1 MSTTHRRSFLA
12 LAGLGCLGLIARNK
26 LADTDTDTEPTK
38 TPRDSAPSIPTLD
51 EGVVVEFA
59 DFTQSPTAGLALGAQ
74 SLTAR
79 GATYEMTAHSST
91 KAGLVAA
98 IPRGTSNPYRLLA
111 FGGEDADSAAPGIE
125 VSGFRLRGTEQG
137 HTYGGVR
144 IGHSTHARLHDFHV
158 SGIPGSAAGP
168 PGETFSVAAWHADDL
183 VVERVSVDGRDS
195 GGRPVAATLFG
206 LNDCARAVVRDCEGH
221 HAAHGMGIAVWQ
233 CTDITVEDVDLRSCR
248 HPVNF
253 EQHRGGYIR
262 LTRLD
267 MRNQIDRGPHV
278 TVNSNLASSQVII
291 TDPMLDSWPLLVGVS
306 SAPYIGQLQMQ
317 QVSDVQLVVDGK
329 DVTHDPS
336 YLRCGQVWQ
345 S

>member
-26 LADTDTDTEPTK
+26 LADADSDVTK
-38 TPRDSAPSIPTLD
+38 TPSDSAPSIPTVD
-51 EGVVVEFA
+51 GGVVVEFA
-59 DFTQSPTAGLALGAQ
+59 DFAQFPTAGLALGAR

-79 GATYEMTAHSST
+79 GATYEMTPRSST
-91 KAGLVAA
+91 KAELIAA
-98 IPRGTSNPYRLLA
+98 IPPGSTNPYRLLA
-111 FGGEDADSAAPGIE
+111 VGGNDPQSSAADLD
-125 VSGFRLRGTEQG
+125 VSGFNLNGTDQG

-144 IGHSTHARLHDFHV
+144 IGYSRSARLHDFV
-158 SGIPGSAAGP
+158 VTGIPGNAAGP

-183 VVERVSVDGRDS
+183 VIERVSVDGRDAD
-195 GGRPVAATLFG
+195 GRPVAATLFG
-206 LNDCARAVVRDCEGH
+206 LNDCARTVVRHCEGH

-233 CTDITVEDVDLRSCR
+233 CTDTALEDLDLRDCR

-267 MRNQIDRGPHV
+267 MRGQVDRGPHV
-278 TVNSNLASSQVII
+278 TVNSNLASSQVVI
-291 TDPMLDSWPLLVGVS
+291 TDPRLDSWPLLVGVS
-306 SAPYIGQLQMQ
+306 SAPYFGLPQVQK
-317 QVSDVQLVVDGK
+317 VSDVQLFVDGQ

-336 YLRCGQVWQ
+336 YLRCGQVWE